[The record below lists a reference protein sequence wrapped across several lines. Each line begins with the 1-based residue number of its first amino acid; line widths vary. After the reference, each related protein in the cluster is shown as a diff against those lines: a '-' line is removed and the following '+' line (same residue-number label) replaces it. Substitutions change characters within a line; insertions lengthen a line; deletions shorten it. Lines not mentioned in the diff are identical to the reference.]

1 MSEKTVFTLSKPI
14 KVGDEDLA
22 QIELREPTG
31 ADLDDLGYPY
41 LVMVGEG
48 EGERIELRPK
58 VAGRYISRLAGIPP
72 SAVAKISLADRQRLQ
87 GVVMGFFG
95 AAGETPAG

>member
-1 MSEKTVFTLSKPI
+1 MSGKTAFTLSNPI
-14 KVGDEDLA
+14 KVGDEEVSQL
-22 QIELREPTG
+22 ELREPTG

-41 LVMVGEG
+41 LVMVGDG

-72 SAVAKISLADRQRLQ
+72 SAVAKISIADRQLLQ

-95 AAGETPAG
+95 TAGETPES

>member
-1 MSEKTVFTLSKPI
+1 MSEKTVFKLSRPI
-14 KVGDEDLA
+14 KVGDEEVA

-41 LVMVGEG
+41 LVVVGEG

-58 VAGRYISRLAGIPP
+58 VAGRYITRLAGIPP
-72 SAVAKISLADRQRLQ
+72 SAVSKICLVDRQHLQ

-95 AAGETPAG
+95 SAGESPPS

>member
-1 MSEKTVFTLSKPI
+1 MSGKTVFK
-14 KVGDEDLA
+14 LA
-22 QIELREPTG
+22 QPIQAEGKEITEIELREPTG
-31 ADLDDLGYPY
+31 DDLDALGYPY

-72 SAVAKISLADRQRLQ
+72 SAVAKIGLADRQRLQ

-95 AAGETPAG
+95 AAGETPES

>member
-1 MSEKTVFTLSKPI
+1 MKTVFRLSQPI
-14 KVGDEDLA
+14 TVGAEELT
-22 QIELREPTG
+22 QLELREPTG
-31 ADLDDLGYPY
+31 ADLDELGYPY

-58 VAGRYISRLAGIPP
+58 VAGRYVTRLAGIPP
-72 SAVAKISLADRQRLQ
+72 SAVAKICLADRQKLQ

-95 AAGETPAG
+95 AAGGTPES